1 MKLTRSRAG
10 RSPFFK
16 VALAVLVGAAIAWA
30 FWPGTHPTPTAQ
42 PVDSSAFYR
51 HKEQQHR
58 EAGDKIRAD
67 NEKLWKAYR
76 DTAAMRAPGWD
87 SLRTR
92 YRDSIQSQ
100 IRRKFAR

>member
-1 MKLTRSRAG
+1 MKLT

-30 FWPGTHPTPTAQ
+30 FWPGTKSTTTVEA
-42 PVDSSAFYR
+42 VDSLAFYR
-51 HKEQQHR
+51 QKEQEHR
-58 EAGDKIRAD
+58 QAGAIIRAE
-67 NEKLWKAYR
+67 NEELWKAYR

-92 YRDSIQSQ
+92 YRDSVQSQ